1 MSDLIALRAMFGQDE
16 ANHGTVRYRVGLDG
30 LVLVPPEVAVSLVN
44 NGGFAVVKPI
54 AMGPSKPRPGDLPCN
69 ALVRLHHDTA
79 GACSY
84 DGSQYRAD
92 KNGDF
97 LVPAEAVADLTAHGF
112 FPSGRDKR
120 DKSEHSN
127 P

>member
-1 MSDLIALRAMFGQDE
+1 MFGQDE
-16 ANHGTVRYRVGLDG
+16 ANHGTVRYPVGPDG
-30 LVLVPPEVAVSLVN
+30 LVLVPPEVALKLAN

-54 AMGPSKPRPGDLPCN
+54 AVGPSKPQSGDLQGN

-84 DGSQYRAD
+84 GGSKYRAD

-112 FPSGRDKR
+112 MPIQPDGARQERVAEPVVKTMC
-120 DKSEHSN
+120 
-127 P
+127 

>member
-1 MSDLIALRAMFGQDE
+1 MFGQDE

-44 NGGFAVVKPI
+44 NGGFAVTKPI
-54 AMGPSKPRPGDLPCN
+54 ATGPSKPRPGDLPCN

-112 FPSGRDKR
+112 MPVRPGQTRQAGAFKPLTSI
-120 DKSEHSN
+120 